1 MRSIHLLSSSTQ
13 PWLMITENR
22 VCSIVLSAAHSLTH
36 LAVFGNEGEYLTVS
50 VSLDN
55 STTVLKDIQVPIGSY
70 GMLANFTLSDLGLSP
85 STDPASMTCTAQYGN
100 ATYTD
105 TTELMYLPENPYNGS
120 SVKIDRKT
128 GYLKVQYEA
137 GQEWKQV
144 LPFGFYDVRRFF
156 AFSSSTL
163 THE

>member
-1 MRSIHLLSSSTQ
+1 
-13 PWLMITENR
+13 MITENR
-22 VCSIVLSAAHSLTH
+22 VCSIVLSAAYSLTH
-36 LAVFGNEGEYLTVS
+36 PAVFGNEGEYLTVS

-105 TTELMYLPENPYNGS
+105 TTELMYLPENPFNGS

-144 LPFGFYDVRRFF
+144 LPFGFYDVRRP
-156 AFSSSTL
+156 SSPFKVDSG
-163 THE
+163 

>member
-1 MRSIHLLSSSTQ
+1 
-13 PWLMITENR
+13 MITDSL
-22 VCSIVLSAAHSLTH
+22 VCSVGLNAGYSLTYRS
-36 LAVFGNEGEYLTVS
+36 VFGSEGEYLTVS

-55 STTVLKDIQVPIGSY
+55 STNVLKDVQVPIGAS
-70 GMLANFTLSDLGLSP
+70 GTLANFTLSDLGLTP
-85 STDPASMTCTAQYGN
+85 STNPASITCTAQHGN
-100 ATYTD
+100 TSYTD

-144 LPFGFYDVRRFF
+144 LPFGFYDVRR
-156 AFSSSTL
+156 SLSTTQGRIWL
-163 THE
+163 INRVLILPR